1 MIFHFIGGPLDGE
14 CRDMGQVAHTHCIEL
29 PDADLCSKMETDLII
44 TNVRRVH
51 YRYRLWVQSGRASYE
66 GQVV

>member
-14 CRDMGQVAHTHCIEL
+14 CRDMGQVLHTHCIEL
-29 PDADLCSKMETDLII
+29 PASDPSRNMETDLII
-44 TNVRRVH
+44 TNVRIVH

-66 GQVV
+66 GQVA